1 MINHLLEMRNGY
13 YAKTYD
19 STVNGNTVKVRQMA
33 SLFPT

>member
-13 YAKTYD
+13 YAKAYD